1 MDDGQVEDHRMRVAG
16 LGTGLRIVLGAKV
29 EAMEQLGSWMDTC
42 WTLGWTLVGHLNGHL
57 VDRSRIIIDWSTEL
71 GATWLRIIL
80 VVKNRCDD
88 ECVSPCP
95 TLLPYLLCLSYHWS
109 PISNVTRSDT
119 SEFCTEPKQ
128 SLSADMAEF

>member
-1 MDDGQVEDHRMRVAG
+1 MDGHLD
-16 LGTGLRIVLGAKV
+16 
-29 EAMEQLGSWMDTC
+29 
-42 WTLGWTLVGHLNGHL
+42 GHLNGHL

-71 GATWLRIIL
+71 GATWVMAGLRIIL
-80 VVKNRCDD
+80 VVNNRCDD

-128 SLSADMAEF
+128 SGSLSADMAEF